1 MKDRFDLDY
10 YNSLAAG
17 TLTGHLGIIFTRL
30 QEGEVIAEMDAAP
43 HLLAPNGFLHAGS
56 LVTLADY
63 AAGLGCIAHLPEGA
77 IGFTTMELKTNHL
90 STTRSG
96 IVECI
101 AKPTHRGRT
110 TQVWDAVI
118 TQKET
123 GKTMVSFRC
132 TQMILYPKS

>member
-1 MKDRFDLDY
+1 MQNRFDLGY

-17 TLTGHLGIIFTRL
+17 TLTGHLGILFTRL
-30 QEGEVIAEMDAAP
+30 QEGEIVAEMEAAP

-63 AAGLGCIAHLPEGA
+63 AAGLGCVSHLPDGA
-77 IGFTTMELKTNHL
+77 SGFTTIELKTNHL

-101 AKPTHRGRT
+101 ARPTHRGRT

-118 TQKET
+118 TLKET
-123 GKTMVSFRC
+123 GKTLVLFRC
-132 TQMILYPKS
+132 TQIILYAKA